1 MKLIMS
7 MGLEE
12 TTIKLD
18 YISEK
23 ITMRSFLQVLLLEL
37 FRISLRGS
45 KNFSEGLKRIKML
58 RSMCRDSLS
67 TKMISQPLTLLV
79 ASLETLL

>member
-1 MKLIMS
+1 MKSIMS

-12 TTIKLD
+12 TTTKLD

-37 FRISLRGS
+37 FRISQRES
-45 KNFSEGLKRIKML
+45 KNFLEGLKRIKTL
-58 RSMCRDSLS
+58 RSMCRDSHS

>member
-1 MKLIMS
+1 MKSITS

-12 TTIKLD
+12 TTTKLD

-58 RSMCRDSLS
+58 KSMCRDSLS
-67 TKMISQPLTLLV
+67 TKMTSLPLTLLEV
-79 ASLETLL
+79 NLEILL